1 MGGLTFDV
9 REEMSEGILSANF
22 LAFVNLLPVTLDSFD
37 DGVWR
42 YCERCMLVRPRRRSY
57 AVDVRM
63 WTSLSLFLPSLLVAQ
78 ERLHDDMSHGRGH
91 RDTLSI
97 GRMPRL
103 HDACCPSHNN
113 KRLTCN
119 PLPT

>member
-1 MGGLTFDV
+1 
-9 REEMSEGILSANF
+9 
-22 LAFVNLLPVTLDSFD
+22 
-37 DGVWR
+37 
-42 YCERCMLVRPRRRSY
+42 MLVRPRRQSY

-119 PLPT
+119 PEPTNPAAPFTYLECEGLRRIRQFDSQQESEDHGLGYLPTGKKR